1 MTLKALIVDDHAVV
15 RSGIKN
21 ALLAFIDI
29 QIFEASSKS
38 EGFAQIARLNP
49 EILIVD
55 INLPDGSGLEL
66 VSWVRN
72 ISKKI
77 PIVVLTFNDAD
88 QYLLAAMKAGAS
100 AYINKAAPLSEFV
113 SAVRRAIDSPSS
125 FTSTEISKVVARKN
139 EKFDL
144 SQRELQIVALLDSDL
159 NSAELAKA
167 LFITEST
174 LKTHL
179 SHIYRKMQ
187 VKNRIQA
194 TNLARKAGLL

>member
-1 MTLKALIVDDHAVV
+1 VTLKALIVDDHAVV
-15 RSGIKN
+15 RSGLKN

-29 QIFEASSKS
+29 QIFEAASKS

-100 AYINKAAPLSEFV
+100 AYVNKAAPLSEFV

-125 FTSTEISKVVARKN
+125 FTSTDISKVVARKH